1 MRECDRNQSMTHAF
15 MLPELYL
22 IFLRC
27 CYGDLKIGS
36 QGFSKPLAVGKKAGR
51 TFYCGQGKSQY
62 FYSDALAT
70 ALYR

>member
-1 MRECDRNQSMTHAF
+1 

-51 TFYCGQGKSQY
+51 TLYCGQGIILP
-62 FYSDALAT
+62 FLMNWEN
-70 ALYR
+70 